1 MEKFFCQNCQNSAHV
16 MQKFC
21 YQCGLASVDHTEEKR
36 KQVLAECEKL
46 DKMRWDEFKREYT
59 CECSKSV
66 RLYDKR
72 RHEKENEF
80 HLDYVRL
87 MSTPL

>member
-1 MEKFFCQNCQNSAHV
+1 
-16 MQKFC
+16 
-21 YQCGLASVDHTEEKR
+21 
-36 KQVLAECEKL
+36 
-46 DKMRWDEFKREYT
+46 MRWDEFKREYT
-59 CECSKSV
+59 YECSKSV

-87 MSTPL
+87 MSTTL